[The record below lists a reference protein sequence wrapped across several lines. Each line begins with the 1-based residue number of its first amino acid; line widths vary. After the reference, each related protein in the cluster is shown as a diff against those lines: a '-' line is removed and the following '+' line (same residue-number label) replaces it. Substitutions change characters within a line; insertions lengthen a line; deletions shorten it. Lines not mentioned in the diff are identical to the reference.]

1 MLEVKDATIRVGDKT
16 LMSGLSF
23 IAKDGQM
30 TCVKGSS
37 GSGKSALIRTLMG
50 FLPVGEGFVSVDGE
64 LLTIRSASA
73 FRQMM
78 TYLPQNMQLLR
89 RQLYE
94 PEYTDGDDPEYGV
107 WDNLLPEIQEET
119 KAEPLTPEEIFSLA
133 EKTLKEA
140 GEKPIVIADEP
151 AAMLTPEL
159 AERMLALL
167 LEQARMG
174 KTVVV
179 VSRRPEII
187 ANADKVIEV
196 ENV

>member
-89 RQLYE
+89 RQLYG

-107 WDNLLPEIQEET
+107 WDNLLPEIQEES

-151 AAMLTPEL
+151 AAMLTPEF

-179 VSRRPEII
+179 ASRRPEII

>member
-94 PEYTDGDDPEYGV
+94 PEYTDGDDPGYGV

-151 AAMLTPEL
+151 AAMLTPEF

-179 VSRRPEII
+179 ASRRPEII

>member
-78 TYLPQNMQLLR
+78 IYLPQNMQLLR

-133 EKTLKEA
+133 EKTLKE
-140 GEKPIVIADEP
+140 GVEKPIVIADEP

-159 AERMLALL
+159 AERILALL

-179 VSRRPEII
+179 ASRRPEII

>member
-78 TYLPQNMQLLR
+78 IYLPQNMQLLR

-133 EKTLKEA
+133 EKTLKEG

-151 AAMLTPEL
+151 AAMLTPEF

-179 VSRRPEII
+179 ASRRPEII

>member
-78 TYLPQNMQLLR
+78 IYLPQNMQLLR

-107 WDNLLPEIQEET
+107 WDNLLPEIQEES

-133 EKTLKEA
+133 EKTLKEG

-151 AAMLTPEL
+151 AAMLTPEF

-179 VSRRPEII
+179 ASRRPEII

>member
-78 TYLPQNMQLLR
+78 TYLPQNIQLLR

-107 WDNLLPEIQEET
+107 WDNLLPEIQEES

-133 EKTLKEA
+133 EKTLKEG

-151 AAMLTPEL
+151 AAMLTPEF

-179 VSRRPEII
+179 ASRRPEII

>member
-78 TYLPQNMQLLR
+78 IYLPQNMQLLR

-107 WDNLLPEIQEET
+107 WDNLLPEIQEES

-133 EKTLKEA
+133 EKTLKEG

-151 AAMLTPEL
+151 AAMLTPEF

>member
-78 TYLPQNMQLLR
+78 IYLPQNMQLLR

-94 PEYTDGDDPEYGV
+94 PGYTDGDDPEYGV
-107 WDNLLPEIQEET
+107 WDNLLPEIQEES

-133 EKTLKEA
+133 EKTLKE
-140 GEKPIVIADEP
+140 GVEKPIVIADEP

-179 VSRRPEII
+179 ASIRPEII

>member
-133 EKTLKEA
+133 EKTLKEG
-140 GEKPIVIADEP
+140 GEKQIVIADEP
-151 AAMLTPEL
+151 AAMLTPEF

-179 VSRRPEII
+179 ASRRPEII

-196 ENV
+196 ENG

>member
-151 AAMLTPEL
+151 AAMLTPEF

-167 LEQARMG
+167 LEQVRMG

-179 VSRRPEII
+179 ASRRPEII

>member
-23 IAKDGQM
+23 IAKDGHM

-78 TYLPQNMQLLR
+78 IYLPQNMQLLR

-107 WDNLLPEIQEET
+107 WDNLLPEIQEES

-133 EKTLKEA
+133 EKTLKEG

-179 VSRRPEII
+179 ASRRPEII

>member
-78 TYLPQNMQLLR
+78 IYLPQNMQLLR

-133 EKTLKEA
+133 EKTLKE
-140 GEKPIVIADEP
+140 GVEKPIVIADEP

>member
-94 PEYTDGDDPEYGV
+94 PEYTDGDDTEYGV

-133 EKTLKEA
+133 EKTLKEG

-151 AAMLTPEL
+151 AAMLTPEF

-179 VSRRPEII
+179 ASRRPEII

>member
-133 EKTLKEA
+133 EKTLKEG

-179 VSRRPEII
+179 ASRRPEII

>member
-89 RQLYE
+89 WQLYE
-94 PEYTDGDDPEYGV
+94 PEYTDGDAPVYGV
-107 WDNLLPEIQEET
+107 WDHLLREIQEET

-151 AAMLTPEL
+151 AAMLTPEF

-179 VSRRPEII
+179 ASRRPEII

>member
-151 AAMLTPEL
+151 AAMLTPEF

-174 KTVVV
+174 KAVVV
-179 VSRRPEII
+179 ASRRPEII

>member
-94 PEYTDGDDPEYGV
+94 PEYTDGDDPGYGV

-133 EKTLKEA
+133 EKTLKEG

-151 AAMLTPEL
+151 AAMLTPEF

-179 VSRRPEII
+179 ASRRPEII

>member
-78 TYLPQNMQLLR
+78 IYLPQNMQLLR

-133 EKTLKEA
+133 EKTLKEG

-151 AAMLTPEL
+151 AAMLTPEF

>member
-78 TYLPQNMQLLR
+78 IYLPQNMQLLR

-107 WDNLLPEIQEET
+107 WDNLLPEIQEES

-133 EKTLKEA
+133 EKTLKEG

-159 AERMLALL
+159 AEKMLALL
-167 LEQARMG
+167 LEQARKG

-179 VSRRPEII
+179 ASRRPEII

>member
-107 WDNLLPEIQEET
+107 WDNLLPEIQEES

-133 EKTLKEA
+133 EKTLKEG

-151 AAMLTPEL
+151 AAMLTPEF

-179 VSRRPEII
+179 ASRRPEII

>member
-78 TYLPQNMQLLR
+78 IYLPQNMQLLR

-133 EKTLKEA
+133 EKTLKEG

-179 VSRRPEII
+179 ASIRPEII

>member
-78 TYLPQNMQLLR
+78 IYLPQNMQLLR

-107 WDNLLPEIQEET
+107 WDNLLPEIQEES
-119 KAEPLTPEEIFSLA
+119 KAEPLTLEEIFSLA

-179 VSRRPEII
+179 ASRRPEII

>member
-107 WDNLLPEIQEET
+107 WDNLLPEIQEER

-133 EKTLKEA
+133 EKTLKEG

-151 AAMLTPEL
+151 AAMLTPEF

-179 VSRRPEII
+179 ASRRPEII

>member
-94 PEYTDGDDPEYGV
+94 PEYTDGDDHEYGV

-151 AAMLTPEL
+151 AAMLTPEF

-179 VSRRPEII
+179 ASRRPEII

>member
-107 WDNLLPEIQEET
+107 WDNLLPEIQEES

-133 EKTLKEA
+133 EKTLKEG

-151 AAMLTPEL
+151 AAMLTPEF

>member
-78 TYLPQNMQLLR
+78 IYLPQNMQLLR

-94 PEYTDGDDPEYGV
+94 PEYTDDDDPEYGV

-133 EKTLKEA
+133 EKTLKEG

-179 VSRRPEII
+179 ASIRPEII

>member
-107 WDNLLPEIQEET
+107 WDNLLPEIQEES

-133 EKTLKEA
+133 EKTLKE
-140 GEKPIVIADEP
+140 GVGKPIVIADEP

-159 AERMLALL
+159 AEMMLALL

-179 VSRRPEII
+179 ASRRPEII

>member
-133 EKTLKEA
+133 EKTLKEG

-151 AAMLTPEL
+151 AAMLTPEF

>member
-37 GSGKSALIRTLMG
+37 GSGKS
-50 FLPVGEGFVSVDGE
+50 
-64 LLTIRSASA
+64 
-73 FRQMM
+73 
-78 TYLPQNMQLLR
+78 LR

-133 EKTLKEA
+133 EKTLKEG

-151 AAMLTPEL
+151 AAMLTPEF

>member
-78 TYLPQNMQLLR
+78 IYLPQNMQLLR

-179 VSRRPEII
+179 ASRRPEII

>member
-64 LLTIRSASA
+64 LLTLRSASA

-133 EKTLKEA
+133 EKTLKEG

-151 AAMLTPEL
+151 AAMLTPEF

-179 VSRRPEII
+179 ASRRPEII

>member
-78 TYLPQNMQLLR
+78 IYLPQNMQLLR

-107 WDNLLPEIQEET
+107 WDNLLPEIQEES

-133 EKTLKEA
+133 EKTLKEG

>member
-119 KAEPLTPEEIFSLA
+119 KAEPLAPEEIFSLA
-133 EKTLKEA
+133 EKTLKEG

-179 VSRRPEII
+179 ASRRPEII

>member
-78 TYLPQNMQLLR
+78 IYLPQNMQLLR

-107 WDNLLPEIQEET
+107 WDNLLPEIQEES

-133 EKTLKEA
+133 EKTLKEG

-179 VSRRPEII
+179 ASRRPEII

>member
-94 PEYTDGDDPEYGV
+94 PEYTDGDDPGYGV
-107 WDNLLPEIQEET
+107 WDNLLPEIQEES

-133 EKTLKEA
+133 EKTLKEG

-151 AAMLTPEL
+151 AAMLTPEF

-179 VSRRPEII
+179 ASRRPEII

>member
-107 WDNLLPEIQEET
+107 WDNLLPEIQEES

-133 EKTLKEA
+133 EKTLKEG

-151 AAMLTPEL
+151 AAMLTPEF
-159 AERMLALL
+159 AERMLAFL

-179 VSRRPEII
+179 ASRRPEII

>member
-37 GSGKSALIRTLMG
+37 GSGKSALIRTLIG

-107 WDNLLPEIQEET
+107 WDNLLPEIQEES

-133 EKTLKEA
+133 EKTLKEG

-151 AAMLTPEL
+151 AAMLTPEF

-179 VSRRPEII
+179 ASRRPEII

>member
-78 TYLPQNMQLLR
+78 IYLPQNMQLLR

-107 WDNLLPEIQEET
+107 WDNLLPEIQEES

-179 VSRRPEII
+179 ASRRPEII